1 MPHTITLASLVKGE
15 VLSPKKF
22 GRLPEGLPHL
32 PYPFRFSDTSV
43 NNLSFRTQPSQ
54 NRTIPRKP
62 PTPLPPLSK
71 GGGLTARHKPLY
83 CCFLLVPRPPFL
95 FTKPFCRQ
103 DGGIASPPSLR
114 TTFLPPLVKGEVLS
128 PKKFGRL
135 PEGLSH
141 HPLPLHQPFQNRTI
155 PRKSPTPLP
164 PLSKGGGLTE
174 RHKPLYCCFLLVP
187 RPPFLFTKPFCRQD
201 GGIAT
206 SPRPTPTLPKTAP
219 SLRLALYPCLP
230 SKKGRWLDGIA
241 KPLFYI
247 IFIL

>member
-1 MPHTITLASLVKGE
+1 MQKSTTDKSPHQPLPHTITLASLVKGE
-15 VLSPKKF
+15 VLSPEKIRATTGGIASPPLRFAPHSYRPLSKVRCCRRKKF
-22 GRLPEGLPHL
+22 GRLPEELPHQPL
-32 PYPFRFSDTSV
+32 P
-43 NNLSFRTQPSQ
+43 RTNPSK
-54 NRTIPRKP
+54 NRTIPRKS

-103 DGGIASPPSLR
+103 DGGIATSPRFAPHSYR
-114 TTFLPPLVKGEVLS
+114 
-128 PKKFGRL
+128 
-135 PEGLSH
+135 
-141 HPLPLHQPFQNRTI
+141 
-155 PRKSPTPLP
+155 
-164 PLSKGGGLTE
+164 PLSKVRCCRRKNSGDYRRDCHTYRTLSVSLTP
-174 RHKPLYCCFLLVP
+174 PLTIPHSAPNP
-187 RPPFLFTKPFCRQD
+187 R
-201 GGIAT
+201 
-206 SPRPTPTLPKTAP
+206 KTAP

>member
-1 MPHTITLASLVKGE
+1 MGISKRVYQ
-15 VLSPKKF
+15 
-22 GRLPEGLPHL
+22 RLRLIGYGTVPDFFVAVQSIANFEGLPHL

-43 NNLSFRTQPSQ
+43 NNPSFRTQPSQ

-141 HPLPLHQPFQNRTI
+141 LPYPFRFSDTSVNNLSFRTQPFQIRTI

-164 PLSKGGGLTE
+164 
-174 RHKPLYCCFLLVP
+174 CF
-187 RPPFLFTKPFCRQD
+187 
-201 GGIAT
+201 
-206 SPRPTPTLPKTAP
+206 AP
-219 SLRLALYPCLP
+219 SPLP
-230 SKKGRWLDGIA
+230 PLEKGEVA
-241 KPLFYI
+241 
-247 IFIL
+247 

>member
-1 MPHTITLASLVKGE
+1 MGISERVYQRLRLIGYGTVPDFFCCSAKHHQQINRRTNPCPTPSHLPP
-15 VLSPKKF
+15 LSKVRCCRPKKF
-22 GRLPEGLPHL
+22 GRLPEGLPH
-32 PYPFRFSDTSV
+32 
-43 NNLSFRTQPSQ
+43 QPSPRTNPSK

-71 GGGLTARHKPLY
+71 GGGLTA
-83 CCFLLVPRPPFL
+83 
-95 FTKPFCRQ
+95 
-103 DGGIASPPSLR
+103 
-114 TTFLPPLVKGEVLS
+114 
-128 PKKFGRL
+128 
-135 PEGLSH
+135 
-141 HPLPLHQPFQNRTI
+141 
-155 PRKSPTPLP
+155 
-164 PLSKGGGLTE
+164 